1 MFYFWT
7 FVILAVFIIFN
18 MVLALIFTLYDE
30 EYNDM
35 KALKEKK
42 RQIAMAEAER
52 KRLEK
57 VAAIKRKKFIRRN
70 KTLLKMKTTHGN
82 VNA

>member
-1 MFYFWT
+1 
-7 FVILAVFIIFN
+7 
-18 MVLALIFTLYDE
+18 
-30 EYNDM
+30 M

-42 RQIAMAEAER
+42 RQIAVAEAER